1 MYYMY
6 RGDNMRLLIVEDEV
20 RLSDALSAIFTK
32 EKFDCDASYDGIDG
46 LDNALTGIYDLII
59 LDVMLPKMDGYDVLK
74 RLRDSKIDT
83 PVLML
88 TARDDIQDKVKGL
101 DIGADDY
108 LTKPFQ
114 TEELLARVR
123 AICRRKGE
131 LVYDNLLTYDDL
143 TLNLATYELSCGNNS
158 IKLAPKEFNIME
170 LLMRYKNNIVS
181 KEALIEKIWGYD
193 SDAEYNNAEVYIS
206 FIRKKISHVNSRVK
220 IRTVRGVGYNME
232 VETP

>member
-1 MYYMY
+1 
-6 RGDNMRLLIVEDEV
+6 MRLLIVEDEV

-32 EKFDCDASYDGIDG
+32 EKFDCDVSYDGIDG

-131 LVYDNLLTYDDL
+131 LIYDNLLTYDDL